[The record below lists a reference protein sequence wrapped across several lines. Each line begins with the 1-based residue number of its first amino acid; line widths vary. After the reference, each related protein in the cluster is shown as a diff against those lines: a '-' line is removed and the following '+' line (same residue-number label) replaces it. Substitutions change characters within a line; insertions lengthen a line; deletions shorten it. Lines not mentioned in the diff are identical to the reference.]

1 MNIIIDAMGGDNAP
15 DEVVRGAIDA
25 SLQYNIKVTL
35 VGDRQRIEKAAAAY
49 GFDINNKNIEIYHA
63 DEVIG
68 MNDSPT
74 AVVREKS
81 NSSMSVGL
89 RLLKDSG
96 DAFVSA
102 GNTGALHTGSS
113 LIVRKIPGVHRAAI
127 ATMIPFERPVCLM
140 DSGANVVVTSDY
152 MEQWAMMG
160 AVYMKKLYGID
171 NPAVGLLN
179 NGTEE
184 SKGTPLMIETYKM
197 LSETKMN
204 VNFVG
209 NVEAKDIPFSRC
221 DVLIT
226 DGFTGNIVLKLL
238 EGMGKFML
246 SELRAMYE
254 KNTVS
259 KVAYLVMKDELKGM
273 KKTFDASEHG
283 GMPLLGLKKPVI
295 KAHGNSDA
303 FAVKNAI
310 RQAAMFA
317 KTGIIAEMSGEIAA
331 ETKRNRDE
339 KASKNNNDNDNND
352 KREDTE

>member
-15 DEVVRGAIDA
+15 DEVVKGAIDA

-35 VGDRQRIEKAAAAY
+35 VGDRARIEKAASVY
-49 GFDINNKNIEIYHA
+49 GYDISNKNIEIHHT
-63 DEVIG
+63 DDVIS
-68 MNDSPT
+68 MNDS
-74 AVVREKS
+74 AVSVVREKS
-81 NSSMSVGL
+81 NSSMGVGL
-89 RLLKDSG
+89 RLLKDGG

-102 GNTGALHTGSS
+102 GNTGALHAGSS
-113 LIVRKIPGVHRAAI
+113 LIVRKISGVHRAAI
-127 ATMIPFERPVCLM
+127 ATIMPFERPVCMM
-140 DSGANVVVTSDY
+140 DSGANVTVISEY

-160 AVYMKKLYGID
+160 TIYMKKLYNIE
-171 NPAVGLLN
+171 NPKVGLLN

-184 SKGTPLMIETYKM
+184 TKGTPLMIETHEL
-197 LSETKMN
+197 LSESKLN
-204 VNFVG
+204 LNFIG

-238 EGMGKFML
+238 EGMGKFMFG
-246 SELRAMYE
+246 ELKTMYE
-254 KNTVS
+254 KNTATKVS
-259 KVAYLVMKDELKGM
+259 YLVMKDQLRGM

-303 FAVKNAI
+303 YAIKNAI

-317 KTGIIAEMSGEIAA
+317 KTGMTAEISAEIAA
-331 ETKRNRDE
+331 ETKRLRDE
-339 KASKNNNDNDNND
+339 KI
-352 KREDTE
+352 